1 MKSHL
6 LSSRVQPA
14 AHNLEQHTN
23 VLRIT
28 LGAYLVL
35 AALGIATLA
44 FMVHASPYLPVDL
57 ALTREIQSVKEPW
70 FAWLMWNVNWLGFG
84 IEATSLVALTVL
96 VTYLAGWRW
105 AALVG
110 AIDAATIW
118 AINIAIGW
126 IVARPYPVP
135 GPEFNGLLV
144 DLTKPSFPGGHA
156 SSFIAFY
163 GFMWYLVYTRVKK
176 LWPRLP
182 LLLFFGALMVLVVPS
197 RVYMGRHWPTDTL
210 AAVLLGTIWLILS
223 ILLYQ
228 WSKVQPWVRR
238 HFADRQAVWQ
248 R

>member
-1 MKSHL
+1 M
-6 LSSRVQPA
+6 
-14 AHNLEQHTN
+14 
-23 VLRIT
+23 
-28 LGAYLVL
+28 
-35 AALGIATLA
+35 
-44 FMVHASPYLPVDL
+44 
-57 ALTREIQSVKEPW
+57 TRT
-70 FAWLMWNVNWLGFG
+70 FRTAGL
-84 IEATSLVALTVL
+84 SLVALTVL

-105 AALVG
+105 AAVVA

-118 AINIAIGW
+118 AINIIIGW

-135 GPEFNGLLV
+135 GPEFNGMLV
-144 DLTKPSFPGGHA
+144 DLIRPSFPGGHA

-176 LWPRLP
+176 PWPRLP

-210 AAVLLGTIWLILS
+210 AAVFLGTIWLILS

-228 WSKVQPWVRR
+228 WGKAQPWVRR
-238 HFADRQAVWQ
+238 HLADRQAVWQ